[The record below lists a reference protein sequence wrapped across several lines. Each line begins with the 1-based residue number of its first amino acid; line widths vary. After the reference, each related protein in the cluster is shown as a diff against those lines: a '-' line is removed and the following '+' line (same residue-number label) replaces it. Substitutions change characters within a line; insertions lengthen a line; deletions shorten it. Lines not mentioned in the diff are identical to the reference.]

1 MNDDLTSADRRVIDQ
16 AQRETAAAFAS
27 WTLGLV
33 RLAVAAGGPALVQ
46 RAEQALQAGGV
57 PVLRVGL
64 VAGGAEL
71 LLQVE
76 GQPGG
81 PLELWEASGVT
92 GAAAPPH

>member
-1 MNDDLTSADRRVIDQ
+1 
-16 AQRETAAAFAS
+16 
-27 WTLGLV
+27 
-33 RLAVAAGGPALVQ
+33 LVQ